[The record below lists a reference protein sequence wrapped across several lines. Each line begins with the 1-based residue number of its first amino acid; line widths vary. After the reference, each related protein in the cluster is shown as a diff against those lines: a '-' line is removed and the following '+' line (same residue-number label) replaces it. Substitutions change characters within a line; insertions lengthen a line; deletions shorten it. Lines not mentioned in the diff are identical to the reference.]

1 MKILIPTVPHSGT
14 HLIHDMFAQAGFESS
29 PIQNKHTGNTV
40 TTTHIDRDERLNRV
54 LSMMNEYQAVTPI
67 RHPYLVEESWRRREQ
82 PLEPLYASLRRLPA
96 LYEAGALVVPV
107 DSPQRDKYIKR
118 INKSLGINLKPDWKT
133 VVNGF
138 HNTHN
143 LTYKDVKPSDEIKAL
158 TRELSYFLSNFYEDI
173 MVEQPKTVK
182 KKRAKKNNDDEL
194 IEVIAL
200 RKMMD
205 DQTQEMAEPGDIVM
219 KMRKDARIMQ
229 DAGTIKLP
237 I

>member
-14 HLIHDMFAQAGFESS
+14 HLIHDMFVQAGFESA
-29 PIQNKHTGNTV
+29 PIQNRHTGNTV
-40 TTTHIDRDERLNRV
+40 TTTHIDRDERLSRV

-82 PLEPLYASLRRLPA
+82 PLDRLYATYRRLPA
-96 LYEAGALVVPV
+96 LHEAGALIVPV
-107 DSPQRDKYIKR
+107 DSPERDKYIKR

-133 VVNGF
+133 VVNGY

-143 LTYKDVKPSDEIKAL
+143 MTYKDVKPSDEIKKL
-158 TRELSYFLSNFYEDI
+158 TQELSFFLSNYYEDI
-173 MVEQPKTVK
+173 MVEEKPPR
-182 KKRAKKNNDDEL
+182 KKREKINKDDEF

-200 RKMMD
+200 RKMMN
-205 DQTQEMAEPGDIVM
+205 DQTQEMAEPGDTVM